1 MRKKNKWC
9 QVEAKQMWHGAKGES
24 WQETVT
30 KVSSEHRGRA
40 CESVWHEKDYQKG
53 KKLKEKGK
61 RMKWQNPETRPIWY
75 SACKLR
81 MGSVYHLRDADALDQ
96 ISTSSVIQNTISQP
110 GNHPSNRHS
119 NPQWIR
125 LVPNR
130 LVWLTEWQVPLAL
143 LWLMNTNIQSSRHL
157 WVINSVI

>member
-1 MRKKNKWC
+1 MRKKDKWC

-24 WQETVT
+24 WQETVR
-30 KVSSEHRGRA
+30 KVSSEHRA
-40 CESVWHEKDYQKG
+40 CESATWERLSKG
-53 KKLKEKGK
+53 GK
-61 RMKWQNPETRPIWY
+61 RMKWQNPETRLIWY

-119 NPQWIR
+119 YPQHESDSNQIDSSDWPSDRSHWCFSDWRIQTFSHPDTFE
-125 LVPNR
+125 LSTVSFK
-130 LVWLTEWQVPLAL
+130 VWV
-143 LWLMNTNIQSSRHL
+143 QS
-157 WVINSVI
+157 